1 MDFNDFKN
9 CCDAAL
15 ADSNYLRRCC
25 DVVRCSRCV
34 YYEPGQGCTHPVV
47 RATKKTI
54 GCDHGETFEMV
65 REREQRE
72 AERADDPDQVR

>member
-1 MDFNDFKN
+1 MYSD
-9 CCDAAL
+9 
-15 ADSNYLRRCC
+15 YLRRCS

-34 YYEPGQGCTHPVV
+34 YYEPGLGCAHPVV
-47 RATKKTI
+47 RAPKKTI

-72 AERADDPDQVR
+72 AERADDSDQVR

>member
-15 ADSNYLRRCC
+15 ADSNYLRRYC

-34 YYEPGQGCTHPVV
+34 YYEPGTGCTHPVV
-47 RATKKTI
+47 RASEKTI

-72 AERADDPDQVR
+72 AERADDPDQIR

>member
-1 MDFNDFKN
+1 MYSD
-9 CCDAAL
+9 
-15 ADSNYLRRCC
+15 YLRRCS

-34 YYEPGQGCTHPVV
+34 YYEPGLGCSHPVV
-47 RATKKTI
+47 RAPKKTI

-72 AERADDPDQVR
+72 AERADD

>member
-1 MDFNDFKN
+1 MD
-9 CCDAAL
+9 
-15 ADSNYLRRCC
+15 STYLRRSC

-34 YYEPGQGCTHPVV
+34 YYESGLGCTHPVV
-47 RATKKTI
+47 RAPKKTI

-72 AERADDPDQVR
+72 AERADDSDQVR